1 MKSIKRSLRLVSI
14 LILAF
19 IAGMIMLVLKI
30 QREAGFYIS
39 HSNHAELGLFMTE
52 MIMFCLMLM
61 QLPINTEM
69 IIL

>member
-19 IAGMIMLVLKI
+19 IAGMIMLVVKI

-39 HSNHAELGLFMTE
+39 HSNHAELGRVYDRNDNVLFDADAT
-52 MIMFCLMLM
+52 
-61 QLPINTEM
+61 PD
-69 IIL
+69 